1 VGLIKYLQGLMKAI
15 LTNSLCSS
23 VVSTMRTELPQHM
36 QSDFSKVLRQHF
48 PDLLTEGLQP
58 WTSAA
63 LQHKEEILE
72 RQALIADEAMS
83 NANENRQLV
92 LKGMDCCRQEGL
104 HAINSIRTTL
114 ETFSSR
120 IDSLPSRFEDKMR
133 SLRIMDDNAQ
143 ARLAAAIST
152 HSGKLKEIGQ
162 TIARI
167 PHSRFDALSPYQ
179 TEEGFRPDP
188 EFRDLCRQFQI
199 W

>member
-1 VGLIKYLQGLMKAI
+1 
-15 LTNSLCSS
+15 
-23 VVSTMRTELPQHM
+23 MRTELPQHM
-36 QSDFSKVLRQHF
+36 QNDFSKVLRQHF
-48 PDLLTEGLQP
+48 PNLLTEGLQP

-72 RQALIADEAMS
+72 RQALIADKAMS

-92 LKGMDCCRQEGL
+92 LKGIHCCRQEEL
-104 HAINSIRTTL
+104 HAIDSIRTTL

-133 SLRIMDDNAQ
+133 SLRIADDYAQ

-152 HSGKLKEIGQ
+152 HSGELKEIGQ

-167 PHSRFDALSPYQ
+167 PHSRFDALSLFQ
-179 TEEGFRPDP
+179 ADEGFQHKP